1 MWQHITENVHGTAVP
16 FSDDELSQC
25 TDWAK
30 VRKYYKLNGA
40 PALEG
45 KSEEE
50 KTKEMSLLALGAM
63 ALRGL

>member
-1 MWQHITENVHGTAVP
+1 MWQHITENVQGTPAP
-16 FSDDELSQC
+16 FTDEELSQC

-40 PALEG
+40 PTLEG
-45 KSEEE
+45 KNDKE
-50 KTKEMSLLALGAM
+50 KTKEMGLLALGAM

>member
-1 MWQHITENVHGTAVP
+1 MENVQGTLAPLTDV
-16 FSDDELSQC
+16 ELARC
-25 TDWAK
+25 TDWPK

-45 KSEEE
+45 KDEAER
-50 KTKEMSLLALGAM
+50 TKEMELLAVAGM